1 MRQELSQFL
10 DYLEFERNRRP
21 ATINNHKSEIN
32 RFLDYLEEKNVE
44 LENVDNT
51 FIRKYLRTQYEKKPK
66 STSMHT
72 RISILK
78 LFFRFCYRT
87 GFIETDPAKDIICP
101 RLVRPLY
108 SFLTEKEMERFLP
121 LPILALR
128 DYALLELLYATGAYV
143 GEIIKIN
150 TDDIDFNDRR
160 ILIRGERW
168 RKRYVFFGR
177 KAEIALK
184 SYLNVRSL
192 LIKKRS
198 KEKSLFLDGR
208 GKRIDF
214 SLFARIIE
222 KYWLLSGLER
232 KITPR
237 SFRNSFAA
245 HLLSR
250 GADPY
255 FVQTLMGHRDI
266 KSTEKY
272 GCISVGRLKKVL
284 EKYHPTYYQR
294 AERNYPPGG
303 NIANS
308 FRSASLIRY

>member
-1 MRQELSQFL
+1 MRRELSQFL

-66 STSMHT
+66 STSMQT

-101 RLVRPLY
+101 LS
-108 SFLTEKEMERFLP
+108 SFLTEKVMEKFLP

-128 DYALLELLYATGAYV
+128 DYALLELLYATGAFV
-143 GEIIKIN
+143 SEIINIKIN
-150 TDDIDFNDRR
+150 DIDFNDRR

-184 SYLNVRSL
+184 SYLNVRPL
-192 LIKKRS
+192 LIKK
-198 KEKSLFLDGR
+198 E
-208 GKRIDF
+208 
-214 SLFARIIE
+214 
-222 KYWLLSGLER
+222 
-232 KITPR
+232 
-237 SFRNSFAA
+237 
-245 HLLSR
+245 
-250 GADPY
+250 
-255 FVQTLMGHRDI
+255 Q
-266 KSTEKY
+266 
-272 GCISVGRLKKVL
+272 
-284 EKYHPTYYQR
+284 
-294 AERNYPPGG
+294 
-303 NIANS
+303 
-308 FRSASLIRY
+308 